1 MKNTILYYYNLEP
14 LSIRQRDNFFNF
26 DTENGKYTLVKIENN
41 NLVEIEE
48 GYKLSLC
55 LVNNNLKSNIIILNN
70 NNQII
75 TNINN
80 DFYIMIKLLVDV
92 KPITFDDVIS
102 FSNLYATDNNS
113 LNKSNWFDL
122 WIKKVDYFEYQISQM
137 GLKYSIIRESFSYYI
152 GLAELAINLTKDIP
166 ETRVFTLSHR
176 RISYNDTTF
185 HLYNPLNYI
194 IDYRFRDV
202 CEYFKSAFFNGVDVL
217 NSIKMYLNYLNKQEK
232 QLFLARFLFPTYYF
246 DTYEKIIQNEVDEIE
261 IRKIINKVE
270 QFELLLK
277 KIYNYVADSVPYI
290 EFLKEVI
297 NY

>member
-1 MKNTILYYYNLEP
+1 MKNAILYYYNLEP

-48 GYKLSLC
+48 RYKLSLY

-80 DFYIMIKLLVDV
+80 DFYIMIKLLVNV
-92 KPITFDDVIS
+92 KPISFDDVIS

-166 ETRVFTLSHR
+166 ENRFVTLSHR
-176 RISYNDTTF
+176 RINYNDTTF

-194 IDYRFRDV
+194 LDYRFRDV
-202 CEYFKSAFFNGVDVL
+202 CEYFKSAFFKGVDVS

-246 DTYEKIIQNEVDEIE
+246 DAYEKIIQNETNEIE
-261 IRKIINKVE
+261 LQKIIDKVE
-270 QFELLLK
+270 QFESLLK
-277 KIYNYVADSVPYI
+277 NIYNYLADNVPYI

-297 NY
+297 N